1 MRKNRRGGRRF
12 RDLLAKHG
20 FTPKD
25 LAAALKVS
33 RGIVSHWGLGKR
45 QPSDEHLKA
54 IAATLGCTVEDV
66 LAIFTEE

>member
-54 IAATLGCTVEDV
+54 IAGVLGCSLQDV
-66 LAIFTEE
+66 IAVFTG